1 MKTVHNVRPS
11 KRIHFEFVN
20 DPRLEGGRKNAK
32 GRDNDTHKNERTNP
46 SRILKSLIY
55 NSKHVLSAQK
65 NTKTKMFQSINNN
78 NNNKGEKIKLLMLQ
92 TKKNRSTPATT
103 ILEST
108 KWETN

>member
-78 NNNKGEKIKLLMLQ
+78 NNKGEKIKLLMLQ